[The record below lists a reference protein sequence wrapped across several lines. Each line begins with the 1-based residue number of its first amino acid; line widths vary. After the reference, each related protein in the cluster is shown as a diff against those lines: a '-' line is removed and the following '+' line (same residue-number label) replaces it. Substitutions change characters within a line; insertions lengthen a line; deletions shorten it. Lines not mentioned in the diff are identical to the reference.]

1 MRIAVILGLCAAMIV
16 PAAGHASAERIGSK
30 QEFVELV
37 QGKRLTRPLV
47 DLQVAPNGAISG
59 TGAAW
64 DVTGN
69 WTWQDGFF
77 CRDLEWGGDPLGYNC
92 QLVTRDGNRVIFT
105 SDRGQGRSAG
115 FTLR

>member
-1 MRIAVILGLCAAMIV
+1 MRIAVVLGLCAAMIAPV
-16 PAAGHASAERIGSK
+16 AAQASAERIGTK
-30 QEFVELV
+30 EQFVGLI
-37 QGKRLTRPLV
+37 QGKKLTRPLV
-47 DLQVAPNGAISG
+47 NLRVSPDGQISG

-92 QLVTRDGNRVIFT
+92 QMVTADGNRITFT